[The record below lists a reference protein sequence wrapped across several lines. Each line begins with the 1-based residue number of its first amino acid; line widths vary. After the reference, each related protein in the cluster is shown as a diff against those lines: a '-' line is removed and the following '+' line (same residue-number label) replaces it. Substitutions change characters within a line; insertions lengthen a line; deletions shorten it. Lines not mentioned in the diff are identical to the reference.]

1 MVILLLPQL
10 TLPAKTADAAVV
22 ADVEDMTSNELAEAW
37 GFSTEQTED
46 SLEREELGTNPW
58 KGHTDTVNT
67 FGEVP
72 LEIAVVGG
80 KASPDNNYH
89 SQDNNDLDDIYYYDN
104 ITRNSGSSYLTMGT
118 TGSYTGVDGIT
129 SEGEEDVRPSATV
142 AADVNG
148 DGFDEIVRYY
158 IDISDGENDG
168 DIQSFNDGDPDY
180 VADFYVEV
188 IDSQTGKR
196 LNDKYSGQVLTVDKS
211 DSDSENFFI
220 PDSVYYWSSY
230 MQITAGDYNN
240 DGKADI
246 AVMVPGSNADTD
258 GKLVILD
265 LEGSRLVQTYTQDKT
280 FYSAYNKDDSAK
292 TKFSAYDLTSGDCDN
307 DGTDEVIY
315 TNTYDVITQ
324 DDDSYI
330 NVLDYTASGYTKP
343 VSQEIRVGQGHDNMG
358 NAGVTVGDIDND
370 GLAEIIVGGFMVNDD
385 KKSATYSYTAKDGS
399 STKSIPYYHEMAMS
413 YMEYDNVAAG
423 YSNFT
428 AFSVFRD
435 DEGTAQTCVGGN
447 DTSYQT
453 YSNRTLGSSR
463 RYKNSDNWTIPI
475 QAVSLTGYV
484 NDKTNDQVFFGN
496 YMYYY
501 DSSTGLFKVYDSD
514 GEVDVD
520 SDAVVYNDIQAPTTS
535 ITTMVAGSFLSDD
548 TSYVAVEGQQQLMVG
563 YVRKKNN
570 GDRSFEMALLY
581 QNSGDTM
588 APKRG
593 VKYIATADDDDFN
606 DMKFYPTVCLLNMD
620 SDTKYVQY
628 VGHDFTFTEPEVL
641 DVIASVPYFRDIMD
655 AYPAGVW
662 GDPGTTS
669 LKYTSGGSETDT
681 ASTEVSL
688 GWYFNF
694 HQDISVLGIRL
705 FSVELETNASVNTNY
720 EYSKT
725 VETESSIEYSTSEG
739 QDSVV
744 MVSSPLDVYQYR
756 YYEATQKYLAAY
768 PGAKKDD
775 PDTWGLMEVS
785 LPGKPA
791 TLVYSVDR
799 YNKLA
804 QKYGLEH
811 IGSNFWTHTLGEPG
825 SYPTSTDDF
834 LNASNVIDS
843 KDPASV
849 VAGGGGETSELTITK
864 KEENAY
870 AVSFTLGAK
879 FGVGVGGL
887 VTGTTVE
894 NTTGYGGTT
903 TSYEGTTITA
913 ALNGFPEQEKYPNVD
928 LDTEDYYLSAKLHS
942 YTTTF
947 NDNDIMVLEFTVEDY
962 RGLPK
967 RVENFRS
974 TGSTED
980 AINLAWEVPSVISAK
995 LKPSKYILERYDPYY
1010 KEWETISSALPA
1022 AAGTNTYTDTDVYAG
1037 EDYQYRLI
1045 SADSMGTTTNK
1056 VSLTASTRD
1065 PGQDPPEITL
1075 QPADVTA
1082 GIGENAEFSITA
1094 VTPKG
1099 QTATRIYYQWY
1110 MREDSSAEWSEV
1122 DGETAKKLTLTAVTE
1137 DMDGYQYYCEATRLA
1152 TDGAH
1157 CTSQSNYATLS
1168 VLDHTPLKYKV
1179 SFSSDSNGTLTAQRV
1194 YSNGSATVTTG
1205 DSLPEGSSVTFTAVP
1220 ASGYAV
1226 SKWTINGKTVS
1237 GNTATSLTVEDLS
1250 AATTVSVSFSLGL
1263 YTFRYNEIIDSG
1275 DTSHGTVT
1283 AKCNG
1288 NILPP
1293 AEDTTLPGNSKITIH
1308 ATPDP
1313 GYMVYYLSDNKTH
1326 GGYYINDLTIDS
1338 LSYDTKVSVKFIKA
1352 TNFNVTVNSYIVDNG
1367 VAYVD
1372 DSGYSVY
1379 VNGTEVDPGAQ
1390 MPMNA
1395 NVEITAKAPKSS
1407 IVDSWTIYHVDS
1419 KGKTIG
1425 TPITLGSQSSYTF
1438 NQLSSSY
1445 KVTINY
1451 RVVTTKTLNYSIKGG
1466 SGTLSAQVV
1475 GNTASSGKVSSGGKV
1490 QMYQDVALTVSPAA
1504 DEELSGWLVNGVLE
1518 SSSATTKVVNMN
1530 KNTVVQ
1536 AVVETKPT
1544 AKNPAYAITMLADST
1559 ISLAGNSV
1567 ADDADGDTLTF
1578 TAIEQDVD
1586 APDVAKVKLGSG
1598 ADSGKLLVTGIS
1610 GGTTGVGTTNVVV
1623 WVSDDSGNSILVT
1636 VPITVSDNSQTV
1648 PTLTGVMNTAF
1659 GVNDGK
1665 IMGLDSTGTY
1675 SYKIVGSGDDYRI
1688 QKGRTAITGLAPGT
1702 YEVYCPARTG
1712 YTESERV
1719 YVTVESNDFA
1729 GGAGTTGNP
1738 YRITTASMLDKVR
1751 NHMDKCFILMNDIDL
1766 TEYLSITGEG
1776 YNSGQGFIPI
1786 GGEIRGTAYFF
1797 GTFDG
1802 NGRTITGLAIN
1813 QPEVTTSAEKTKQN
1827 YVGLFANI
1835 YTTGVVRNLSVD
1847 VTISAYGNYVGAIAG
1862 QSWGTISRCYATG
1875 QITGYK
1881 NSYVGGLVGTCL
1893 GKIVNCYST
1902 VDISGYTGFAG
1913 LVGYLGI
1920 YNKGLYSQQK
1930 GTITTSYSISTFTFT
1945 MGKTGLTAGGLVAE
1959 MDADAII
1966 NNSWAYYTYTNSY
1979 YPINQ
1984 YTVNSKNT
1992 VYSPDTLKSK
2002 SFLENSTYDK
2012 WNFDSVWSI
2021 DDGKGYPKL
2030 RTPIYVTGIALDK
2043 TDMDLSVGET
2053 GQLTA
2058 VITPADAASR
2068 SLYWVSSDLKVAE
2081 VDQEDGTVTA
2091 VGAGTAEITV
2101 SACDGSGKTDKCT
2114 VTVTDPESRSIS
2126 LSQTEDYTF
2135 TDQTT
2140 GYEVLIPLRVTIT
2153 NTGNQATGDL
2163 TVTLSGDNADAFE
2176 LSTGTISGIAF
2187 GGTYDFDLNPIT
2199 GLSAGTYTATVT
2211 VSGDNVTS
2219 QAFHV
2224 SFTVSDTATY
2234 GISLSQT
2241 EDYTFD
2247 GRSEGYSALTPLS
2260 VTITSTGNRAT
2271 GDLTVMVTGTNAD
2284 SFTLSTASIS
2294 NISSGGTDSFTVT
2307 PNTGLTAGTYTAAIT
2322 VSGSSITVQAFN
2334 VSFTVSKTSVEDN
2347 SDASINP
2354 NRVTYDLAAPEDVV
2368 TTIDWH
2374 SASTVT
2380 DVVFD
2385 TISLTTLDAYV
2396 VSGSALTIK
2405 GSYINTLEA
2414 TAGDT
2419 LTFTISFDTG
2429 KAQTFTVSIID
2440 SDTTEPV
2447 ELTGTAAI
2455 SNTSPKVGD
2464 TLTGSLVGGNNTG
2477 SLTYL
2482 WKAGG
2487 TPVGTGIS
2495 YIAAAADLGKT
2506 ITLEITSSVETGTVT
2521 SEATAAVG
2529 EQSDP
2534 EAVLQSINIT
2544 IPATKLTYNIGD
2556 SLDISGMVVTG
2567 TYSDNSTKV
2576 ETVTGSSITGF
2587 DSSAPAASQVL
2598 TVTVDGKTT
2607 NYTVSI
2613 NAAPAATLQSIAI
2626 TTPATK
2632 LIYTVG
2638 DSLDISGMVV
2648 TGTYSDSSTKVETVT
2663 GSSITGFDSST
2674 PAVNQVLTVTVG
2686 GKTATYT
2693 ITINA
2698 APAATLQSIAIT
2710 TPATKLIYTVGDSLD
2725 ISGMVVT
2732 GTYSDSSTK
2741 VETVTG
2747 SSITGFDSS
2756 APAVNQVLTV
2766 TVGGKTATYTVTITA
2781 ATYQVT
2787 INGSYASASG
2797 AGSYTSGD
2805 IVTINA
2811 GSRSN
2816 YSFDS
2821 WTSAD
2826 GITFANSG
2834 SATTTFTML
2843 AKDVTLTAS
2852 WSHNSSTGGNSSGG
2866 SSSGSNSSGGSSSD
2880 SSYSDTQAEIKVG
2893 GTPTTVDGNIG
2904 YSATITAD
2912 QVANNTADNAVV
2924 TIGETTVSLPASV
2937 LTAALGDGTS
2947 LTLTQSTPS
2956 ASARA
2961 AAQAA
2966 AEMTN
2971 GIALAVININL
2982 NRTAALGTEEIHDL
2996 SGEVTVTINL
3006 TEEQA
3011 AAIAAGKQAYIYYY
3025 DPETGMLTNME
3036 AVFDVTAKT
3045 ATFSTTHFSI
3055 YVLTASGLTKPSVSG
3070 VTDQGIYG
3078 DDRTITFEDATAAL
3092 DGETIGSGDTVS
3104 SEGNHILVLTDQY
3117 GITATIE
3124 FVIDK
3129 SAPVIK
3135 VANTKKES
3143 VKNKGFSNSNVTVTI
3158 SDLSEVTKTVTR
3170 NGKAYAW
3177 PSKNTFTKEGKYIVT
3192 VKDELGNSIKKV
3204 FTVDKTAPVIT
3215 VKTSKKGKNVSIQ
3228 ETNLS
3233 SRTVTLNGKKIAWP
3247 KDNKFTEAGS
3257 YVITVTDLAKHK
3269 TKYQFKI

>member
-1 MVILLLPQL
+1 MKSTIGKRSISSLLAVIMVILLLPQL
-10 TLPAKTADAAVV
+10 TLPAKAANAADVT
-22 ADVEDMTSNELAEAW
+22 DVEDMTSNELAEAW
-37 GFSTEQTED
+37 GFSTAQTED

-80 KASPDNNYH
+80 KASPDNSYH

-104 ITRNSGSSYLTMGT
+104 ITRNSGSSYLNLGT

-129 SEGEEDVRPSATV
+129 SEGEKDVRPSATV

-168 DIQSFNDGDPDY
+168 DIQSFNDGDPGY
-180 VADFYVEV
+180 TADFYVEV

-211 DSDSENFFI
+211 DSGSENFFI

-265 LEGSRLVQTYTQDKT
+265 LEGSSLVQTYTQDKT
-280 FYSAYNKDDSAK
+280 FYSAYNKDDSTK

-307 DGTDEVIY
+307 DGTDEVVY

-343 VSQEIRVGQGHDNMG
+343 VSQEIRVGQSHDNMG

-370 GLAEIIVGGFMVNDD
+370 GLAELIVGGFMVNDD
-385 KKSATYSYTAKDGS
+385 NKSATYSYTAKDGS

-413 YMEYDNVAAG
+413 YMEYDNVTSG
-423 YSNFT
+423 YSSFT

-435 DEGTAQTCVGGN
+435 DEDTAQTCVSGN

-453 YSNRTLGSSR
+453 YSSRTLGSSR
-463 RYKNSDNWTIPI
+463 RYKNSDNWTLPI

-501 DSSTGLFKVYDSD
+501 DKATGLFKVYDSD
-514 GEVDVD
+514 GKVDVD

-535 ITTMVAGSFLSDD
+535 ITSMVAGSFLSDD

-606 DMKFYPTVCLLNMD
+606 DMKFYPVVCPLNMD

-628 VGHDFTFTEPEVL
+628 VGHDFTYTEPEVL
-641 DVIASVPYFRDIMD
+641 DVIASVPYFQDIMD

-669 LKYTSGGSETDT
+669 LKHTSGGSETDT

-756 YYEATQKYLAAY
+756 YYEATKEYLAAY

-791 TLVYSVDR
+791 TMVYPVER
-799 YNKLA
+799 YNTLA

-811 IGSNFWTHTLGEPG
+811 IGSSFWTHTLGEPG
-825 SYPTSTDDF
+825 SYPTSTADF

-849 VAGGGGETSELTITK
+849 VAGGGAETSELTITK
-864 KEENAY
+864 EKESTY
-870 AVSFTLGAK
+870 GVSLTLGAK

-887 VTGTTVE
+887 VTGTTLE

-913 ALNGFPEQEKYPNVD
+913 TLNGFPEQEKYDAD
-928 LDTEDYYLSAKLHS
+928 LDTEDYYLKTKLHS

-962 RGLPK
+962 RGLPR

-980 AINLAWEVPSVISAK
+980 SIDLAWEVPSVISAK
-995 LKPSKYILERYDPYY
+995 LKPSKYVLERYDPYY

-1022 AAGTNTYTDTDVYAG
+1022 ASGINTYTDTDVYAG
-1037 EDYQYRLI
+1037 EDYKYHLI
-1045 SADSMGTTTNK
+1045 SVDSTGTITNT

-1082 GIGENAEFSITA
+1082 GVGENAEFSITA
-1094 VTPKG
+1094 VTPEG

-1122 DGETAKKLTLTAVTE
+1122 DGMTTKKLTLTAVTE

-1157 CTSQSNYATLS
+1157 CTSKSNYATLS
-1168 VLDHTPLKYKV
+1168 VLDHTPLKCKV
-1179 SFSSDSNGTLTAQRV
+1179 SFSSDSNGLLTAQQV
-1194 YSNGSATVTTG
+1194 YTNSSAAVTSG
-1205 DSLPEGSSVTFTAVP
+1205 DSLPEGSTVKFTATP

-1226 SKWTINGKTVS
+1226 SKWIINGKTVS
-1237 GNTATSLTVEDLS
+1237 GNTENSLVVEDLS
-1250 AATTVSVSFSLGL
+1250 ATTTVSVSFSLGL
-1263 YTFRYNEIIDSG
+1263 YTFHYSETIDAG
-1275 DTSHGTVT
+1275 DTSHGTIT
-1283 AKCNG
+1283 AECNG
-1288 NILPP
+1288 NTLPQ
-1293 AEDTTLPGNSKITIH
+1293 AEDTTLPGNSKIAIH
-1308 ATPDP
+1308 ATPGP

-1338 LSYDTKVSVKFIKA
+1338 LSYDTRVSVKFIKA
-1352 TNFNVTVNSYIVDNG
+1352 AYCNVTVNSSIVNTD
-1367 VAYVD
+1367 VAYAD

-1379 VNGTEVDPGAQ
+1379 ANGTEVAPGADI
-1390 MPMNA
+1390 PINS
-1395 NVEITAKAPKSS
+1395 NVEIAAKLPKSA
-1407 IVDSWTIYHVDS
+1407 IVDSWTIYRVDS
-1419 KGKTIG
+1419 SGKPTGI
-1425 TPITLGSQSSYTF
+1425 PITLGSQNSYTF
-1438 NQLSSSY
+1438 EQLSYSY
-1445 KVTINY
+1445 SVTINY
-1451 RVVTTKTLNYSIKGG
+1451 RIVTSKTLTYSIKGG

-1475 GNTASSGKVSSGGKV
+1475 GNAAASGKVSSGGKV
-1490 QMYQDVALTVSPAA
+1490 QMYQDVALTVTPGAG
-1504 DEELSGWLVNGVLE
+1504 EQLNGWLVNGVLE
-1518 SSSATTKVVNMN
+1518 NSNAKTKVVNMN

-1536 AVVETKPT
+1536 AVIETKPT
-1544 AKNPAYAITMLADST
+1544 VKNPAYALTMNADHT
-1559 ISLAGNSV
+1559 TSLAGNSV

-1578 TAIEQDVD
+1578 TAIEDDVSTD
-1586 APDVAKVKLGSG
+1586 PKVATVKLGSG
-1598 ADSGKLLVTGIS
+1598 MDNGKLLVTSVSAGS
-1610 GGTTGVGTTNVVV
+1610 TNVKAK
-1623 WVSDDSGNSILVT
+1623 VSDDSGNSILVT
-1636 VPITVSDNSQTV
+1636 IPITVSNNSQTV
-1648 PTLTGVMNTAF
+1648 PTLTGVMNSAY
-1659 GVNDGK
+1659 GVDDGK
-1665 IMGLDSTGTY
+1665 ITGLDSAATYCYKSDGETDYHTVTGKTE
-1675 SYKIVGSGDDYRI
+1675 
-1688 QKGRTAITGLAPGT
+1688 ITGLTPGK
-1702 YEVYCPARTG
+1702 YMVYCPAKTG
-1712 YTESERV
+1712 YTESAKV
-1719 YVTVESNDFA
+1719 TVTVESNDFA
-1729 GGAGTTGNP
+1729 GGTGTAEDP
-1738 YRITTASMLDKVR
+1738 YRITMAGMLDKVR
-1751 NHMDKCFILMNDIDL
+1751 NHMDDCFILMNDIDM
-1766 TEYLSITGEG
+1766 TDYLSAKGDG

-1786 GGEIRGTAYFF
+1786 GRENSGTASFF

-1802 NGRTITGLAIN
+1802 NGRKITGLAIN

-1835 YTTGVVRNLSVD
+1835 NTTGVVKNLSVD

-1862 QSWGTISRCYATG
+1862 QSWGTISQCYATG
-1875 QITGYK
+1875 QITGIQ

-1902 VDISGYTGFAG
+1902 ADISGYTGFAG

-1920 YNKGLYSQQK
+1920 YDKGLYSQQI
-1930 GTITTSYSISTFTFT
+1930 GTITTSYSISKFTFPWGT
-1945 MGKTGLTAGGLVAE
+1945 NGLTAGGLVAE
-1959 MDADAII
+1959 MDADARI
-1966 NNSWAYYTYTNSY
+1966 NNSWAYMTYTNSY
-1979 YPINQ
+1979 NPVSS
-1984 YTVNSKNT
+1984 YTYNRVNEVST
-1992 VYSPDTLKSK
+1992 LDILKSK
-2002 SFLENSTYDK
+2002 NFYQNSTYYK
-2012 WNFDSVWSI
+2012 WDFDNIWSI
-2021 DDGKGYPKL
+2021 EDGQGYPQL
-2030 RTPIYVTGIALDK
+2030 RTSSYVDSITLNKTEAALV
-2043 TDMDLSVGET
+2043 VGGTET
-2053 GQLTA
+2053 LTA
-2058 VITPADAASR
+2058 TVAPDDAANQNV
-2068 SLYWVSSDLKVAE
+2068 YWTTSDARIAE
-2081 VDQEDGTVTA
+2081 VDQNGTVTA
-2091 VGAGTAEITV
+2091 VSAGTAVITA
-2101 SACDGSGKTDKCT
+2101 SACDGSGVTATCT
-2114 VTVTDPESRSIS
+2114 VTVSAPEANDIR
-2126 LSQTEDYTF
+2126 LSQTTEYTF
-2135 TDQTT
+2135 
-2140 GYEVLIPLRVTIT
+2140 
-2153 NTGNQATGDL
+2153 
-2163 TVTLSGDNADAFE
+2163 
-2176 LSTGTISGIAF
+2176 
-2187 GGTYDFDLNPIT
+2187 
-2199 GLSAGTYTATVT
+2199 AG
-2211 VSGDNVTS
+2211 
-2219 QAFHV
+2219 
-2224 SFTVSDTATY
+2224 
-2234 GISLSQT
+2234 QT
-2241 EDYTFD
+2241 E
-2247 GRSEGYSALTPLS
+2247 GYNALTPLS
-2260 VTITSTGNRAT
+2260 VTITSTGKQAT
-2271 GDLTVMVTGTNAD
+2271 GDLTVTVTGTNAG

-2294 NISSGGTDSFTVT
+2294 SISSGGTDSFTVT
-2307 PNTGLTAGTYTAAIT
+2307 PNTGLLAGTYTAAIT
-2322 VSGSSITVQAFN
+2322 VSGSSITVQTFK
-2334 VSFTVSKTSVEDN
+2334 VSFTVSKTSAEDN
-2347 SDASINP
+2347 SDASILP
-2354 NRVTYDLAAPEDVV
+2354 DRGTYDLAAPEDVV

-2380 DVVFD
+2380 DVVYD
-2385 TISLTTLDAYV
+2385 TISLTTPDAYV

-2405 GSYINTLEA
+2405 SSCINTLGA
-2414 TAGDT
+2414 TAGDN

-2429 KAQTFTVSIID
+2429 KAHTFTVSIID
-2440 SDTTEPV
+2440 SDASEPV
-2447 ELTGTAAI
+2447 KLTGTAAI

-2477 SLTYL
+2477 RLTYL

-2487 TPVGTGIS
+2487 TQVGTGIS
-2495 YIAAAADLGKT
+2495 YIVAAADLGKA

-2521 SEATAAVG
+2521 SEETAAVA
-2529 EQSDP
+2529 EQSNS

-2544 IPATKLTYNIGD
+2544 VPATKLT
-2556 SLDISGMVVTG
+2556 
-2567 TYSDNSTKV
+2567 
-2576 ETVTGSSITGF
+2576 
-2587 DSSAPAASQVL
+2587 
-2598 TVTVDGKTT
+2598 
-2607 NYTVSI
+2607 
-2613 NAAPAATLQSIAI
+2613 
-2626 TTPATK
+2626 
-2632 LIYTVG
+2632 YTVG

-2648 TGTYSDSSTKVETVT
+2648 RGTYSDGSTKTETIT
-2663 GSSITGFDSST
+2663 TSDITGFNSSA
-2674 PAVNQVLTVTVG
+2674 PAASQILTVTVG
-2686 GKTATYT
+2686 GKTAT
-2693 ITINA
+2693 
-2698 APAATLQSIAIT
+2698 
-2710 TPATKLIYTVGDSLD
+2710 
-2725 ISGMVVT
+2725 
-2732 GTYSDSSTK
+2732 
-2741 VETVTG
+2741 
-2747 SSITGFDSS
+2747 F
-2756 APAVNQVLTV
+2756 
-2766 TVGGKTATYTVTITA
+2766 TVTITQ
-2781 ATYQVT
+2781 ATYHVT

-2797 AGSYTSGD
+2797 TGSYASGD

-2816 YSFDS
+2816 YSFGG

-2826 GITFANSG
+2826 GIIFANAG

-2843 AKDVTLTAS
+2843 AKNVTLTAS
-2852 WSHNSSTGGNSSGG
+2852 WSYNSSTGGNSSGG
-2866 SSSGSNSSGGSSSD
+2866 SSSGGNSSGGSSD
-2880 SSYSDTQAEIKVG
+2880 SGNSDTQAEITVG
-2893 GTPTTVDGNIG
+2893 GTPTSVDGNSG

-2912 QVANNTADNAVV
+2912 QVTNNTADKAIV
-2924 TIGETTVSLPASV
+2924 TIGETTVSLPISV
-2937 LTAALGDGTS
+2937 LTAALRDGTS

-2956 ASARA
+2956 ASALA
-2961 AAQAA
+2961 AAQDA

-2982 NRTAALGTEEIHDL
+2982 NRTAASGTEGIHDL

-3011 AAIAAGKQAYIYYY
+3011 AAIAAGEQAYIYYY
-3025 DPETGMLTNME
+3025 DTEKGTLTDMG
-3036 AVFDVTAKT
+3036 AVVDLTAKT
-3045 ATFSTTHFSI
+3045 VTFGTNHFSTYILAT
-3055 YVLTASGLTKPSVSG
+3055 SGLTKPSVTG
-3070 VTDQGIYG
+3070 VADHGVYKNE
-3078 DDRTITFEDATAAL
+3078 RTITFENVAATL
-3092 DGETIGSGDTVS
+3092 DGKIIKSGATIS
-3104 SEGNHILVLTDQY
+3104 SEGKHVLVLTGQY
-3117 GITATIE
+3117 GITATVE
-3124 FVIDK
+3124 FVIDQ

-3135 VANTKKES
+3135 MVDGKKAS
-3143 VKNKGFSNSNVTVTI
+3143 LKNKGFSDSNVKVTI
-3158 SDLSEVTKTVTR
+3158 TDLSEASFYKTSVTKTVTR
-3170 NGKAYAW
+3170 NGKKYAW
-3177 PSKNTFTKEGKYIVT
+3177 PSGNTFTEEGTYCLT
-3192 VKDELGNSIKKV
+3192 VKDKLGNSVIRE
-3204 FTVDKTAPVIT
+3204 FTIDKTAPVIT
-3215 VKTSKKGKNVSIQ
+3215 VKTSQKGDTVKTVKKGKIVSIR
-3228 ETNLS
+3228 EVNLLS
-3233 SRTVTLNGKKIAWP
+3233 KTVTLNGKKITWP
-3247 KDNKFTEAGS
+3247 KDSTFTGAGS
-3257 YVITVTDLAKHK
+3257 YVITVTDQAKHK
-3269 TKYQFKI
+3269 TTYHFII